1 MIERREWYWVD
12 WMLLSVQTGWFLL
25 GVIYALL
32 DPSIFGDVPVW
43 AGLGLML
50 FGSIGAVAFWRPCYV
65 NMFWLPIVILL
76 TIGSLQLMVTASTGK
91 ATGILFVPLIL
102 VGFLA
107 HRRTIWWTV
116 PVFVL
121 GFPAANQ
128 FLFHIRPNLIFVFED
143 FMNYFLFYGIG
154 FALGRLHRTQMKT
167 GRLLEENQRQYT
179 LIRQQN
185 KALEQYAGR
194 IEELTLLA
202 ERNRMAR
209 ELHDTVGHTFT
220 SVIMGMDALSYL
232 IEASPEKAKRQ
243 LEKLRTVTRNG
254 LEEVRRSIHQ
264 MAPQEDDLLMFEQL
278 TRLANEF
285 AVQTGTIIRVEAI
298 GDEYEVP
305 QQIRWTLFRC
315 LQESLTNAKRHGEAS
330 FVNVTLTFEPNHVEL
345 RVEDDGI
352 GSDKLESGFGLTAM
366 KERLQALQG
375 QLFVTSEPGQG
386 TVVLCRIPVA
396 AVSIAAETAA
406 VPGTGGGVQTD
417 FEI

>member
-1 MIERREWYWVD
+1 MIERRNWHWVD

-32 DPSIFGDVPVW
+32 DPSVFGGVPVW

-50 FGSIGAVAFWRPCYV
+50 AGSIGALAFWRPCYV
-65 NMFWLPIVILL
+65 NYFWLPIVILL
-76 TIGSLQLMVTASTGK
+76 TVGSLQLLIAASSGK
-91 ATGILFVPLIL
+91 ATGIVFVPLIL
-102 VGFLA
+102 VGFLS

-116 PVFVL
+116 PVFVF
-121 GFPAANQ
+121 GFPLANQ
-128 FLFHIRPNLIFVFED
+128 FVFHAHENWIHAFED
-143 FMNYFLFYGIG
+143 FLNYLMFFSMG
-154 FALGRLHRTQMKT
+154 FALGRMHRTQMKT

-194 IEELTLLA
+194 IEELTLQA

-220 SVIMGMDALSYL
+220 SVIMGMDAISYL
-232 IEASPEKAKRQ
+232 IETSPEKAKEQ

-264 MAPQEDDLLMFEQL
+264 MAPQDDGRLVSEQL
-278 TRLANEF
+278 SRLANEF
-285 AVQTGTIIRVEAI
+285 AVQTGTQIRVETV
-298 GDEYEVP
+298 GVEGEVP
-305 QQIRWTLFRC
+305 QQVRWTLMRC

-330 FVNVTLTFEPNHVEL
+330 VVNVTLTFEPLHIEL

-352 GSDKLESGFGLTAM
+352 GADKLETGFGLTAM

-375 QLFVTSEPGQG
+375 TLSVSSEAGQG
-386 TVVLCRIPVA
+386 TVVVCRIPMA
-396 AVSIAAETAA
+396 AAAGHEAA
-406 VPGTGGGVQTD
+406 KAAAAAAANP
-417 FEI
+417 EPE